1 MRKLN
6 LIIFSLMLMII
17 VLPCFGKVIASV
29 TLHVTLTVSPNPVTS
44 YTEEGDYGDYYIQH
58 EENAVFVI
66 VK

>member
-1 MRKLN
+1 
-6 LIIFSLMLMII
+6 MLMII